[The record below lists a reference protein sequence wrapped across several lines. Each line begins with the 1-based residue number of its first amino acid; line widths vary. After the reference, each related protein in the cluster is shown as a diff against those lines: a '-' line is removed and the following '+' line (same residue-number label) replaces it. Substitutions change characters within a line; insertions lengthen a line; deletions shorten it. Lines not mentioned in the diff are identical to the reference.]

1 MDQNFHTIPHT
12 QMEKESPV
20 ISYISF
26 LLFFVL
32 LVFGISFETSR
43 YQKIVSDFRNPLFVT
58 GFSLIAV
65 MAIYGFFFSKTL
77 KFKKATAAGI
87 SAFIIAYFARLDLV
101 FMPFFLV
108 LFQNYYYGIS

>member
-1 MDQNFHTIPHT
+1 MDQNFQTIPYT
-12 QMEKESPV
+12 NVEKEPSV

-26 LLFFVL
+26 ILFFML
-32 LVFGISFETSR
+32 LLLGISFETTR
-43 YQKIVSDFRNPLFVT
+43 YQKIVSDLQNPLFVT
-58 GFSLIAV
+58 GFSVIAV

-77 KFKKATAAGI
+77 KFKKATAAGT